1 MKFKYRFKGKVNSQL
16 VLRGMLFK
24 VGSKIDFCV
33 SETELDFVKK
43 HCSVDEIIDLS
54 DDVIMEK
61 VIYISTEDL
70 NFHYVE
76 MKVFSD
82 NNIVYSIYENMIN
95 DNKSEEAKAYVDSI
109 TKQATE
115 KCPF

>member
-43 HCSVDEIIDLS
+43 HCSVDEIIDLEPK
-54 DDVIMEK
+54 VVPIPEPVLENTEK
-61 VIYISTEDL
+61 KV
-70 NFHYVE
+70 VE
-76 MKVFSD
+76 KPKGVKTNGKKQVSGTSQKSNS
-82 NNIVYSIYENMIN
+82 NNI
-95 DNKSEEAKAYVDSI
+95 
-109 TKQATE
+109 
-115 KCPF
+115 

>member
-43 HCSVDEIIDLS
+43 HCSVDEIIDLEPK
-54 DDVIMEK
+54 VVPIPEPVLEEK
-61 VIYISTEDL
+61 TDTQPKEV
-70 NFHYVE
+70 VE
-76 MKVFSD
+76 
-82 NNIVYSIYENMIN
+82 N
-95 DNKSEEAKAYVDSI
+95 DTVQPKASRPNKSNHTRKV
-109 TKQATE
+109 
-115 KCPF
+115 

>member
-43 HCSVDEIIDLS
+43 HCSVDEIIDL
-54 DDVIMEK
+54 EPK
-61 VIYISTEDL
+61 VVPIPEPVLETE
-70 NFHYVE
+70 NKPKGVKNNVVRTRATSSAN
-76 MKVFSD
+76 KVK
-82 NNIVYSIYENMIN
+82 NRQEV
-95 DNKSEEAKAYVDSI
+95 
-109 TKQATE
+109 
-115 KCPF
+115 

>member
-43 HCSVDEIIDLS
+43 HCSVDEIIDLEPKA
-54 DDVIMEK
+54 VPIPEPVLEEK
-61 VIYISTEDL
+61 KTESVKNGVENDL
-70 NFHYVE
+70 LT
-76 MKVFSD
+76 KR
-82 NNIVYSIYENMIN
+82 N
-95 DNKSEEAKAYVDSI
+95 DNR
-109 TKQATE
+109 TKRKIKE
-115 KCPF
+115 NI

>member
-43 HCSVDEIIDLS
+43 HCSVDEIIDL
-54 DDVIMEK
+54 EPK
-61 VIYISTEDL
+61 VVPFPEPVLATIPKTESVAKTESKSKGVKTSGKKQTSGASQKT
-70 NFHYVE
+70 NT
-76 MKVFSD
+76 
-82 NNIVYSIYENMIN
+82 NSILL
-95 DNKSEEAKAYVDSI
+95 A
-109 TKQATE
+109 
-115 KCPF
+115 

>member
-43 HCSVDEIIDLS
+43 HCSVDEIIDL
-54 DDVIMEK
+54 EPK
-61 VIYISTEDL
+61 VVPIPEPVLKETKTESKPKGVK
-70 NFHYVE
+70 NERQKSNSASKAKHKE
-76 MKVFSD
+76 
-82 NNIVYSIYENMIN
+82 SI
-95 DNKSEEAKAYVDSI
+95 
-109 TKQATE
+109 
-115 KCPF
+115 

>member
-43 HCSVDEIIDLS
+43 HCSVDEIIDL
-54 DDVIMEK
+54 EPK
-61 VIYISTEDL
+61 VVPIPEPML
-70 NFHYVE
+70 
-76 MKVFSD
+76 
-82 NNIVYSIYENMIN
+82 
-95 DNKSEEAKAYVDSI
+95 EEAK
-109 TKQATE
+109 TE
-115 KCPF
+115 ETPKGVKNELQSKPNGNAGKGKHKEHI

>member
-43 HCSVDEIIDLS
+43 HCSVDEIIDL
-54 DDVIMEK
+54 EPK
-61 VIYISTEDL
+61 VVPIPEPVLEETETESKPKGVKNELRTKSTS
-70 NFHYVE
+70 NGNKNKH
-76 MKVFSD
+76 K
-82 NNIVYSIYENMIN
+82 ENL
-95 DNKSEEAKAYVDSI
+95 
-109 TKQATE
+109 
-115 KCPF
+115 

>member
-43 HCSVDEIIDLS
+43 HCSVDEIIDL
-54 DDVIMEK
+54 EPK
-61 VIYISTEDL
+61 VVPIPESVLEETKTEETPKGVKNEL
-70 NFHYVE
+70 QSKPNGNAGKGKHKE
-76 MKVFSD
+76 H
-82 NNIVYSIYENMIN
+82 I
-95 DNKSEEAKAYVDSI
+95 
-109 TKQATE
+109 
-115 KCPF
+115 

>member
-43 HCSVDEIIDLS
+43 HCSVDEIIDL
-54 DDVIMEK
+54 EPK
-61 VIYISTEDL
+61 VIPIPEPVLEEKKTESETKPKG
-70 NFHYVE
+70 V
-76 MKVFSD
+76 
-82 NNIVYSIYENMIN
+82 NNGVR
-95 DNKSEEAKAYVDSI
+95 NKSTNSQNKGNHKTNI
-109 TKQATE
+109 
-115 KCPF
+115 

>member
-43 HCSVDEIIDLS
+43 HCSVDEIIDLEPK
-54 DDVIMEK
+54 VVPIPEPVLEEK
-61 VIYISTEDL
+61 KTESETKPKG
-70 NFHYVE
+70 V
-76 MKVFSD
+76 
-82 NNIVYSIYENMIN
+82 NNGVQKPRTNSS
-95 DNKSEEAKAYVDSI
+95 NKNKHKNNA
-109 TKQATE
+109 
-115 KCPF
+115 